1 MLQNLIIK
9 TQCKALAL
17 KNTMQEKLVSK
28 TNGDAQLVV
37 ALILVVVAI
46 GLCILFQD
54 TIADT
59 MKDVFGK
66 ITEAINDL
74 SGKAAP
80 TS

>member
-1 MLQNLIIK
+1 MLKNLIIK

-66 ITEAINDL
+66 ITAAINDL
-74 SGKAAP
+74 SGKAEP
-80 TS
+80 TL

>member
-17 KNTMQEKLVSK
+17 KYTMQEKLVSK

-46 GLCILFQD
+46 RL
-54 TIADT
+54 
-59 MKDVFGK
+59 
-66 ITEAINDL
+66 
-74 SGKAAP
+74 
-80 TS
+80 